1 MIEETKKDNAHKQE
15 DKNICL
21 NCKSYLEVLEE
32 KMGLSQTEI
41 DLLKKPKRVFM
52 FNVPLKTDRGETKF
66 LNGYRVQYNDALGPG
81 KGGIRFH
88 PEVNLEEVK
97 MLAFLMALKC
107 ALLGLPFGG
116 AKGGIEVD
124 PSVLSQNEL
133 ENLSRSFVREIHD
146 FIGPDKDIPA
156 PDVNTNSQVM
166 AWMVDEYS
174 KIKGKFTPGVITGK
188 PIELGG
194 SASREVAT
202 ALGGCYVLREL
213 AKIDD
218 LNPANIKVAI
228 QGFGN
233 VGSNMARI
241 LSSWGYKVIG
251 VSNCHGGFYNSNGL
265 DIENIFNKQEG
276 DNFKQLTCQNC
287 QNISYEELLALD
299 YDILIPAAISH
310 QITSS
315 NADKIKAKIIIEMAN
330 APITTEAEQILWGRG
345 VKVIPD
351 ILANAGGVVVSYFEW
366 LQNSSNDYW
375 VESKVFRKLEKKM
388 SNAFKEVWELGKEK
402 SCDLRSASHILAI
415 QRILKAEKLRGH
427 L

>member
-1 MIEETKKDNAHKQE
+1 MVEEKKTNNTKKE

-21 NCKSYLEVLEE
+21 NCKSYLDILQE
-32 KMGLSQTEI
+32 KMGLSNSEM

-107 ALLGLPFGG
+107 ALVGLPFGG
-116 AKGGIEVD
+116 AKGGVEVD
-124 PSVLSQNEL
+124 PSVLSQREL
-133 ENLSRSFVREIHD
+133 ENLSRSFIRETHE
-146 FIGPDKDIPA
+146 FIGPDRDIPA

-194 SASREVAT
+194 SEGREVAT

-213 AKIDD
+213 AKLEG
-218 LNPANIKVAI
+218 LNPANTKIAI

-241 LSSWGYKVIG
+241 LNSWGYKIIG
-251 VSNCHGGFYNSNGL
+251 VSNCHGGFYNPDGL
-265 DIENIFNKQEG
+265 DIEIFTYNALEIAAKNAKLPSEREHVTQYFYNHPDRFKIGSYSSEIDRSKLRLTVDEPQDFELIQWIFENLYPQNPRFTSEEVYALLDKHPEVLLKNQKFERNEG
-276 DNFKQLTCQNC
+276 LKK
-287 QNISYEELLALD
+287 S
-299 YDILIPAAISH
+299 
-310 QITSS
+310 
-315 NADKIKAKIIIEMAN
+315 
-330 APITTEAEQILWGRG
+330 
-345 VKVIPD
+345 
-351 ILANAGGVVVSYFEW
+351 
-366 LQNSSNDYW
+366 
-375 VESKVFRKLEKKM
+375 LEKDAQ
-388 SNAFKEVWELGKEK
+388 S
-402 SCDLRSASHILAI
+402 
-415 QRILKAEKLRGH
+415 
-427 L
+427 